1 MLPRGDAPGGPSS
14 SRPGRSFWPNS
25 SRARLFLHT
34 CLMGLEGW
42 SPSTATVRT
51 ARWPVRPL
59 GQGQEPEPSGVQPG
73 HGCVWLS
80 RDPDQHQAFRAAND
94 RGMAFDPRQIS
105 ILELAGIITIILSAV
120 LLPSWHKL
128 YIGKSACPNASCA
141 GCVGWLIVH
150 HHRIATRLTSVT
162 ERDFALQPDLGS
174 GLVSE
179 IGFRIAVFSLGAL
192 TILLTS
198 ITVFID

>member
-1 MLPRGDAPGGPSS
+1 
-14 SRPGRSFWPNS
+14 
-25 SRARLFLHT
+25 
-34 CLMGLEGW
+34 
-42 SPSTATVRT
+42 V
-51 ARWPVRPL
+51 
-59 GQGQEPEPSGVQPG
+59 
-73 HGCVWLS
+73 
-80 RDPDQHQAFRAAND
+80 
-94 RGMAFDPRQIS
+94 
-105 ILELAGIITIILSAV
+105 AGIITIILSAV

-162 ERDFALQPDLGS
+162 ERDFVLQPDLGS